1 MKILGK
7 NYEVKDVF
15 ESFMTVPDCVVVS
28 RNKIGTG
35 HGEAKLYVSSK
46 DTMRE
51 FYGGKGFDSKC
62 FLLKSD
68 LIGYMNAVKNEYLNP
83 TQAYAGREDLP
94 SLWKTRFDYIRKL
107 DDVVFFNIQDQTQ
120 IAGDRGYVN
129 SKDEGYDIIRDISLP
144 LVSYISAMKL
154 TDNADR
160 DYFYWKLFVDF
171 DAIEAKENA
180 LVYTYGKK
188 KDQNGLKPAPKRQNK
203 EIGYARVGQGKYRE
217 QLLEEC
223 PFCPFTK
230 INDERLLIASHI
242 KPWIA
247 SNNKEKTDPK
257 NGYIL
262 LPMYDRLF
270 DRGFITFTSD
280 RKLIVSDWL
289 SPQNRKRIG
298 LENGA
303 FIQALPMDDVRAKY
317 LEFHRSS
324 VFHGIVQE

>member
-7 NYEVKDVF
+7 NYEVSDVF
-15 ESFMTVPDCVVVS
+15 DSFMTVPDCIVVS
-28 RNKIGTG
+28 KNKIGTG

-46 DTMRE
+46 DPMRE

-68 LIGYMNAVKNEYLNP
+68 LISYMNAVKNEYLNP
-83 TQAYAGREDLP
+83 TQTYAGREDLP
-94 SLWKTRFDYIRKL
+94 SLWKTRFDHISEL
-107 DDVVFFNIQDQTQ
+107 DDFVFFNIQDQTQ
-120 IAGDRGYVN
+120 IVGDRGYVN
-129 SKDEGYDIIRDISLP
+129 SKDAGYGIIREISLP

-154 TDNADR
+154 TDNAGKN
-160 DYFYWKLFVDF
+160 YFYWKLFVDF
-171 DAIEAKENA
+171 EAIE
-180 LVYTYGKK
+180 L
-188 KDQNGLKPAPKRQNK
+188 APKKQDK
-203 EIGYARVGQGKYRE
+203 EISYARIGQGKYRE
-217 QLLEEC
+217 LLLEEC

-242 KPWIA
+242 KPWIV

-262 LPMYDRLF
+262 SPMYDRLF
-270 DRGFITFTSD
+270 DRGFITFTPD
-280 RKLIVSDWL
+280 RKLVVSDWL

-303 FIQALPMDDVRAKY
+303 FIQALPMDDARAKY

-324 VFHGIVQE
+324 VFHGIIPE

>member
-15 ESFMTVPDCVVVS
+15 DSFMTVPDCIVVS
-28 RNKIGTG
+28 KNKIGIG
-35 HGEAKLYVSSK
+35 HGEAKLYVSPK
-46 DTMRE
+46 DSMRE

-68 LIGYMNAVKNEYLNP
+68 LISYMNAVKNEYLNP
-83 TQAYAGREDLP
+83 TQAYAGRGDLP
-94 SLWKTRFDYIRKL
+94 SLWKTRFDYICKL
-107 DDVVFFNIQDQTQ
+107 DDIIFFNIQDQTQ
-120 IAGDRGYVN
+120 IVGDRGYVN
-129 SKDEGYDIIRDISLP
+129 SKDEGYGIIREISLP
-144 LVSYISAMKL
+144 LVSYISAMRL
-154 TDNADR
+154 TDKADK

-188 KDQNGLKPAPKRQNK
+188 KEQNDIKPVPKKQNK
-203 EIGYARVGQGKYRE
+203 EIGYARIGQGKYRE

-223 PFCPFTK
+223 QFCPFTK

-262 LPMYDRLF
+262 SPMYDRLF

-289 SPQNRKRIG
+289 SPLNRKRIG

-303 FIQALPMDDVRAKY
+303 FIQALPMDDARAKY

-324 VFHGIVQE
+324 VFHGIISE

>member
-1 MKILGK
+1 MS
-7 NYEVKDVF
+7 
-15 ESFMTVPDCVVVS
+15 SFSIFT
-28 RNKIGTG
+28 
-35 HGEAKLYVSSK
+35 
-46 DTMRE
+46 
-51 FYGGKGFDSKC
+51 
-62 FLLKSD
+62 
-68 LIGYMNAVKNEYLNP
+68 
-83 TQAYAGREDLP
+83 
-94 SLWKTRFDYIRKL
+94 
-107 DDVVFFNIQDQTQ
+107 
-120 IAGDRGYVN
+120 
-129 SKDEGYDIIRDISLP
+129 LP

-262 LPMYDRLF
+262 SPMYDRLF